1 MNNIL
6 DNIFYKE
13 KLGIGNKTTFIKNVR
28 ERHPEIKVKDINE
41 YLKNQEVNQINTTV
55 NKTYQYKITAPP
67 RTFQIDIFWWKKAE
81 TLIPILL
88 LVDILSR
95 KAWAYVLTKS
105 KKEKRAAV
113 SVKTIQE
120 FKDEVGLIRGLEGD
134 NEFSS
139 APIKK
144 FCDDNDIRLDTS
156 VAKEE
161 HISNGNKLGI
171 IDRLVRTL
179 RELIEKY
186 YDITGHRTDNIK
198 DVMKSIIDT
207 YNSNSH
213 RTLDNKTPN
222 QVFKDNDDQIARHLN
237 DSVHNQQ
244 VYKTVPF
251 NSGDQV
257 RILEKKE
264 KFDKGKQ
271 KFSKELYTID
281 KKEGYKILVK
291 DEKRKLKPSE
301 LLVVKNISN
310 PISQTYIDNKIK
322 SKTNAK
328 ITNKLIRN
336 EEMTKEE
343 AIKAKKQLKIIPYHL
358 HYQLE
363 AMIEYCVK
371 GENTVFEE
379 K

>member
-1 MNNIL
+1 MNTIL
-6 DNIFYKE
+6 DNLFYKE

-41 YLKNQEVNQINTTV
+41 YLKNQEVSQINTTV

-67 RTFQIDIFWWKKAE
+67 HTFQIDIFWWKRGE

-105 KKEKRAAV
+105 KKEKRAEV
-113 SVKTIQE
+113 SVKTLE
-120 FKDEVGLIRGLEGD
+120 DFKNEVGKINGLTGD

-139 APIKK
+139 AAIRK
-144 FCDDNDIRLDTS
+144 FCEDNNIRLDTS

-186 YDITGHRTDNIK
+186 YDVTGYRTDNIK
-198 DVMKSIIDT
+198 DVIKSIIDT
-207 YNSNSH
+207 YNNNSH
-213 RTLDNKTPN
+213 RTLKNKTPN
-222 QVFKDNDDQIARHLN
+222 EVFKDNDDQMTRYLN

-244 VYKTVPF
+244 VYKSVPF
-251 NSGDQV
+251 KDGEKV
-257 RILEKKE
+257 RILEEKG

-271 KFSKELYTID
+271 KFSKEIYTID
-281 KKEGYKILVK
+281 KKEGYKIKVNGTS
-291 DEKRKLKPSE
+291 RKLKPAE
-301 LLVVKNISN
+301 LLKASTTANPIAEKYIQEKKEEKKKGKVINSLVRNAKMTPEEAKAAVATVNEPGGRGQREKKKVVKMN
-310 PISQTYIDNKIK
+310 
-322 SKTNAK
+322 
-328 ITNKLIRN
+328 L
-336 EEMTKEE
+336 
-343 AIKAKKQLKIIPYHL
+343 
-358 HYQLE
+358 
-363 AMIEYCVK
+363 
-371 GENTVFEE
+371 
-379 K
+379 

>member
-1 MNNIL
+1 MDNIL
-6 DNIFYKE
+6 DNLFYKE

-28 ERHPEIKVKDINE
+28 ERHPEIKTKDIQQ
-41 YLKNQEVNQINTTV
+41 YLKNQEVNQINASV

-67 RTFQIDIFWWKKAE
+67 RTFQIDIFWWKKSS

-105 KKEKRAAV
+105 KKEKRAEV

-120 FKDEVGLIRGLEGD
+120 FKNEVGLIKGLEGD

-139 APIKK
+139 AAIKK
-144 FCDDNDIRLDTS
+144 FCNDNDIRLDTS

-186 YDITGHRTDNIK
+186 FDITGHRTDNLK
-198 DVMKSIIDT
+198 DVMKTIIDT
-207 YNSNSH
+207 YNNSNH
-213 RTLDNKTPN
+213 RTLNNKSPN
-222 QVFKDNDDQIARHLN
+222 QVFKDNDDQMARHLN
-237 DSVHNQQ
+237 DSLHNQQ
-244 VYKTVPF
+244 IYKSVPF
-251 NSGDQV
+251 DDGDKV
-257 RILEKKE
+257 RILEQKE

-271 KFSKELYTID
+271 KFSKSIYTID
-281 KKEGYKILVK
+281 KKEGYKLIIK

-301 LLVVKNISN
+301 LLKADTVSN
-310 PISQTYIDNKIK
+310 PIAQSYIDNKIK
-322 SKTNAK
+322 SKTDGK

-336 EEMTKEE
+336 EQMTKDE
-343 AIKAKKQLKIIPYHL
+343 AMKAKKQLKNNSLPPALSTRSHDRVL
-358 HYQLE
+358 R
-363 AMIEYCVK
+363 K
-371 GENTVFEE
+371 
-379 K
+379 

>member
-1 MNNIL
+1 MNTIL
-6 DNIFYKE
+6 DNLFYKE

-28 ERHPEIKVKDINE
+28 ERHPEIKVKDTNE
-41 YLKNQEVNQINTTV
+41 YLKNQEVSQINTTV

-67 RTFQIDIFWWKKAE
+67 HTFQIDIFWWKRGE

-105 KKEKRAAV
+105 KKEKRAEV
-113 SVKTIQE
+113 SVKTLE
-120 FKDEVGLIRGLEGD
+120 DFKNEVGKINGLTGD

-139 APIKK
+139 SAIRK
-144 FCDDNDIRLDTS
+144 FCEDNDIRLDTS

-198 DVMKSIIDT
+198 DVIKSIIDT
-207 YNSNSH
+207 YNNNSH
-213 RTLDNKTPN
+213 RTLSNRTPN
-222 QVFKDNDDQIARHLN
+222 QVFKDNDDQMTRHLN

-251 NSGDQV
+251 DTGDKV
-257 RILEKKE
+257 RILEQKE

-271 KFSKELYTID
+271 KFSKEVYTID
-281 KKEGYKILVK
+281 KKEGYKIKVNGTS
-291 DEKRKLKPSE
+291 RKLKPAE
-301 LLVVKNISN
+301 LLKTTTTAN
-310 PISQTYIDNKIK
+310 PISEKYIQEKKEEKKKGKVIN
-322 SKTNAK
+322 SLVRNAK
-328 ITNKLIRN
+328 
-336 EEMTKEE
+336 MTPEE
-343 AIKAKKQLKIIPYHL
+343 AKAAVEVQDAPKQPRAGRGVLKFDRY
-358 HYQLE
+358 LE
-363 AMIEYCVK
+363 K
-371 GENTVFEE
+371 
-379 K
+379 

>member
-1 MNNIL
+1 MNTIL
-6 DNIFYKE
+6 DNLFYKE
-13 KLGIGNKTTFIKNVR
+13 NFGISNKTTFIKNVR

-41 YLKNQEVNQINTTV
+41 YLKNQEVSQINTTV

-67 RTFQIDIFWWKKAE
+67 HTFQIDIFWWKRGE

-105 KKEKRAAV
+105 KKEKRAEV
-113 SVKTIQE
+113 SVKTLE
-120 FKDEVGLIRGLEGD
+120 DFKNEVGKINGLTGD

-139 APIKK
+139 AAIRK
-144 FCDDNDIRLDTS
+144 FCEDNNIRLDTS

-186 YDITGHRTDNIK
+186 YDVTGHRTDNIK
-198 DVMKSIIDT
+198 DVIKSIINT
-207 YNSNSH
+207 YNNNSH
-213 RTLDNKTPN
+213 RTLDDKTPN
-222 QVFKDNDDQIARHLN
+222 QVFKDNDDQMTRHLN

-251 NSGDQV
+251 DTGDKV

-271 KFSKELYTID
+271 KFSKSIHTID
-281 KKEGYKILVK
+281 KKEGYK
-291 DEKRKLKPSE
+291 
-301 LLVVKNISN
+301 
-310 PISQTYIDNKIK
+310 Y
-322 SKTNAK
+322 
-328 ITNKLIRN
+328 
-336 EEMTKEE
+336 
-343 AIKAKKQLKIIPYHL
+343 
-358 HYQLE
+358 
-363 AMIEYCVK
+363 
-371 GENTVFEE
+371 
-379 K
+379 